1 METGVGSLLH
11 RDGWEALS
19 VAQKAHDGPGAKFA
33 RARLLGIRRR
43 GQRLLDGPLITFFNL
58 AAYGVF
64 TPSLFVLLRQ

>member
-33 RARLLGIRRR
+33 
-43 GQRLLDGPLITFFNL
+43 
-58 AAYGVF
+58 
-64 TPSLFVLLRQ
+64 